1 MAIALRY
8 AARSDVG
15 LVRKNNQDSAYAG
28 PHLLVVADGMGGHAG
43 GDVASSI
50 AVGELAGLDGE
61 SHGSD
66 ALGHLEQSVH
76 RAHTL
81 LQRRVE
87 EEPDLAGMG
96 TTLTALLRSGGKF
109 ALVHIGDSRAY
120 LLRDGEMA
128 QVTTDHTY
136 VQRLV
141 EEGRP
146 SPEEAEHHP
155 QRNVIMRVLG
165 DNETSDELDTSVREA
180 RVGDRWLL
188 CSDGLSGL
196 ISDETVAD
204 TLRDV
209 ADPGECADQLVQLA
223 LRAGGPD
230 NVTCIVADVV
240 AVSSAPSSTPQI
252 VGSAALQRSRPSV
265 ASGGAAARAAAVA
278 PPNES
283 DDVDDPETE
292 SPRRGRKALRLVA
305 ALAVLAVLLG
315 GGYAAYAWSQQQY
328 YVGPDA
334 GQVAIYRGLTQDIGP
349 IGLSSVYETQDI
361 ALDDLDRVYRERV
374 EDLIPADDLGDA
386 RRIVDD
392 LFQDSALC
400 EPEPAASPSATT
412 PTPAPS
418 PTTAPV

>member
-120 LLRDGEMA
+120 LVRDGEMA

-141 EEGRP
+141 D
-146 SPEEAEHHP
+146 EALD
-155 QRNVIMRVLG
+155 VRVVGGDLG
-165 DNETSDELDTSVREA
+165 HLAVA
-180 RVGDRWLL
+180 HQVGTR
-188 CSDGLSGL
+188 
-196 ISDETVAD
+196 
-204 TLRDV
+204 
-209 ADPGECADQLVQLA
+209 
-223 LRAGGPD
+223 
-230 NVTCIVADVV
+230 VADVHQRELAAGSEQRRERGPHPRQV
-240 AVSSAPSSTPQI
+240 GLLLHPSLQQGVGAVHRLLEVTER
-252 VGSAALQRSRPSV
+252 VGAVGLAVQTRELPDRDRRGDIT
-265 ASGGAAARAAAVA
+265 AGVA
-278 PPNES
+278 PM
-283 DDVDDPETE
+283 
-292 SPRRGRKALRLVA
+292 
-305 ALAVLAVLLG
+305 
-315 GGYAAYAWSQQQY
+315 
-328 YVGPDA
+328 
-334 GQVAIYRGLTQDIGP
+334 
-349 IGLSSVYETQDI
+349 
-361 ALDDLDRVYRERV
+361 
-374 EDLIPADDLGDA
+374 
-386 RRIVDD
+386 
-392 LFQDSALC
+392 
-400 EPEPAASPSATT
+400 PSATT
-412 PTPAPS
+412 SRCGPA
-418 PTTAPV
+418 